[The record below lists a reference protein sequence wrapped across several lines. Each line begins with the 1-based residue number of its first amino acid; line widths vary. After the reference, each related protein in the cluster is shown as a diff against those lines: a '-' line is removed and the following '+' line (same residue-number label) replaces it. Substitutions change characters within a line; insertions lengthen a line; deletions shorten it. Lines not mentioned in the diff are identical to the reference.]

1 MPALTQAWFNV
12 NLRPMEAE
20 ARDFYAA
27 ESLNTAVYDLRAG
40 LHISGS
46 PVDGD
51 VEFYRELARGAGGP
65 ILDVGCGTGRVAIE
79 LARDGH
85 AVLGVDLSAAML
97 AIAERRRAELPHEAA
112 ARLELAQ
119 ADMTTLS
126 LARKFA
132 LIITPFRSFQSLLT
146 QEAQRSA
153 LSAMR
158 SHLRSS
164 GHLVL
169 DLFDPRLEWCVATE
183 SPPDRRR
190 GEVVHPVTGN
200 RVTFEVAARAPDPA
214 RQLIHEAW
222 LFAEFGPEGEVI
234 RSETE
239 ILNLRWSLRSEL
251 RLMFELVG
259 LEVVGEYG
267 DFKGGPPAYGREQVW
282 VLRAAR

>member
-1 MPALTQAWFNV
+1 
-12 NLRPMEAE
+12 MEAE
-20 ARDFYAA
+20 ARDFYAT
-27 ESLNTAVYDLRAG
+27 ESLNTAVYDLRAD

-85 AVLGVDLSAAML
+85 AVLGVELSAAML
-97 AIAERRRAELPHEAA
+97 AIAERRRAELPYEAA

-126 LARKFA
+126 LAREFA
-132 LIITPFRSFQSLLT
+132 LIITPFRSFQALLT

-158 SHLRSS
+158 SHLRSG

-169 DLFDPRLEWCVATE
+169 DLFDPARMVR
-183 SPPDRRR
+183 SN
-190 GEVVHPVTGN
+190 GI
-200 RVTFEVAARAPDPA
+200 AA
-214 RQLIHEAW
+214 
-222 LFAEFGPEGEVI
+222 
-234 RSETE
+234 
-239 ILNLRWSLRSEL
+239 
-251 RLMFELVG
+251 
-259 LEVVGEYG
+259 
-267 DFKGGPPAYGREQVW
+267 
-282 VLRAAR
+282 